1 MIDLNPEL
9 LDIAKAIGLLDAA
22 GNLDPDWFAGPT
34 SKLETMLSDQTQRAA
49 LLDMLD
55 QLVPPAPIAGLPEGE
70 KWHPLIG
77 DHPRGNVYLTVKSGP
92 GDQVVLGIAGEV
104 SGAPNPEL
112 SASLRGRL
120 PIVLLSGPSVSA
132 VAGTDQAPLEV
143 ALRVVLNWSRQA
155 QAIGLLAVSA
165 QISLA
170 PLGSIGESFQI
181 TLEGL
186 DLDGSGAQD
195 TPLDPAHLNAQAMHL
210 VLGLMQEKL
219 RTLAH
224 DANAEIAATATH
236 LMPMLGLGDAI
247 GEDIPTF
254 PFADLL
260 HGPEAL
266 QSWLNSLIS
275 SGKVSAWL
283 GHVAGLFGSTEVVD
297 GTGTSDDPWDVHLL
311 RFGNLDASSLDLTLV
326 RTNGNLSAGVRITIT
341 PGVDA
346 PAARIQADAVLA
358 AIPLGGTGAAAVLPS
373 ASVLVRAPGDNTAP
387 LVAAGGPI
395 SVNSLSAG
403 IKWDGASLAPLLE
416 LLDVTLDGTHYDR
429 LDLTNTDSVVA
440 AAGAAVRDAINN
452 ALGAAGPGRHLAAL
466 AGLVTEGDPTWPFAV
481 DLAALVANPARA
493 IANVHRQA
501 LVAHN
506 WGVMLAEVAGLIGI
520 ADAVTGSGIESDPW
534 RVPLAPAGPL
544 SLELAAWNAQTSDD
558 NADPQK
564 LRLGLRLSAE
574 SGPWRTSWLAEI
586 LAFDL
591 PATGPGQVAMMAGQH
606 AAFTLQPVPTTPAF
620 AGVTLAAAS
629 VGIKLDW
636 DPGEPLSL
644 RGTISNLAVTADGTT
659 TNIPALSFPSAAGF
673 DVTNPA
679 ASLGINA
686 AEFETIVRVL
696 VARLAFANGGMQG
709 LAVSVLTGL
718 QSNLPGLP
726 ADWPVLHAPGAG
738 ETIFTDPL
746 GALRDWLARL
756 AGNVSADGA
765 PFLPIALEWL
775 SALVGKELPT
785 TPSRLSLDDNSL
797 AGSGVYEDPW
807 AMQLAGTATQ
817 PLELLAWFEPAGPPA
832 TWAASVSTAITNAG
846 GFAALL
852 AAAKRLGSFLPA
864 LPAAFVGSDLT
875 AHASG
880 LENLAAFLAASDG
893 VVPFVSQIP
902 TTPGWTTGTS
912 LTCAHHEQPSDPSAL
927 AQIFAQLEIWMPSAG
942 PRTVLLVGPA
952 FSDHGIWQSL
962 LAAAE
967 AARPGSTNAG
977 AHFNLRVPGF
987 DPLNIDLRDIT
998 VAANY
1003 YTADL
1008 QDDGTGDLAS
1018 LTAQLERIVSR
1029 IRELRPGQT
1038 VSIVAHS
1045 TAGVAARVFTA
1056 AHAPLVR
1063 GLITL
1068 GTPHGGTT
1076 LLPLRDPAMSDAL
1089 RLVDR
1094 LTPALP
1100 AGPLAD
1106 ALAHL
1111 RQALDGYMPA
1121 TAESVL
1127 PIPKPY
1133 PIGSF
1138 AGTATTGTG
1147 GVAALALGSLLT
1159 GDLFNELK
1167 EAITNLAAGAVT
1179 PAPTH
1184 LSFGLRAHLAVPSSG
1199 TDQVAVDANIRA
1211 DAFRIA
1217 LQEGAADPARP
1228 AHSLKVAVQLRR
1240 LDGWLVG
1247 APGSYNGLD
1256 APPIDVRVRWAEM
1269 DVRIIPGA
1277 GGTFSVTPQ
1286 VRLHEVAFHGPTL
1299 SSVELGNPLTESLL
1313 GAVLHTIAAPMP
1325 LPGSPVAALMDAL
1338 AAIHLAVPDVHGG
1351 MGLSADAFAALRI
1364 DPQAFLAPRLEASLS
1379 SAGGLLGISGPTA
1392 GPWTMPVGAGAFQ
1405 IYIART
1411 NGEWNIGARTTGTT
1425 GVALG
1430 DAAGLIFDAS
1440 LRGPAFAANLDL
1452 SFRLGATTLSYTS
1465 ANGQVALAAPPW
1477 LDSLTLFPA
1486 PNTATLTAA
1495 FNQLIPRLLL
1505 SSAVSSFFETV
1516 LGPEFSIGPID
1527 RFLGAAGGT
1536 LASAS
1541 SLGTS
1546 SGGLDAT
1553 RINLLLQLLANAA
1566 GSPPGPGLDL
1576 PAGLR
1581 LTASGADP
1589 VRLRLE
1595 TTAPLGGALNLQ
1607 LDANIDSLRHVTP
1620 AGTMSLH
1627 LLLPGTWGG
1636 VTVAFGIA
1644 PAGVTLQV
1652 TPDISPSAPIQLLPT
1667 FSGLGSLAGSASAL
1681 LPSALDELVTVL
1693 GPAPPPIVSL
1703 GLNVAEA
1710 LDLYDAATHFTGHTN
1725 QLRALTQGNW
1735 LSGLSVAMRSA
1746 AVTAVANLFTNAGS
1760 PLHGTIPGLI
1770 SQTATDVTWTFTPAG
1785 LGTGSIS
1792 INIGWDTAGPRFTL
1806 QATNLKLS
1814 DGPLALELTA
1824 GYASGS
1830 IQAQA
1835 ALAFSL
1841 HSSLGITVAPQLTF
1855 AFGGAGFTAHLLP
1868 LGSGTEGALDIRLLP
1883 NLDVVVGTDGPLQLA
1898 EHLLLPIVADL
1909 LVEAAQPRLGDL
1921 VWTGGLQVR
1930 DLLEGAGIIAGDVL
1944 QPLPP
1949 LKSLVI
1955 GLLEKLATTA
1965 DISITSTLKVAFVNQ
1980 VPSSGGS
1987 SRLALRLHGHQDFPA
2002 GEMKVDMRFGEPAR
2016 WISGGGVTLYLF
2028 DAAAFSFQP
2037 RLEVN
2042 GLGVG
2047 LDRTDGQPLINT
2059 SFFRTDGL
2067 AAYLF
2072 FNLSLSPSVA
2082 LENFGAGLEIE
2093 GFGIPL
2099 GAALS
2104 GNSGGNNPVA
2114 ASLLQSDGG
2123 NAHGDTHPVNPAVDV
2138 FVAYRNGAFQIQ
2150 LQSQDG
2156 AIWIGV
2162 HRSFGPMYIDQVGLE
2177 VVEAQSAVKLLV
2189 DGSVKVNGLN
2199 VQADD
2204 LSVQIPLHSI
2214 ASPSTWS
2221 LDLRGLAVGYQS
2233 SDVSIAGGLVKN
2245 PGPPVQYDG
2254 LLSVDVA
2261 GKSFTA
2267 VGSYARPTDE
2277 HGDFTSLFI
2286 FVSLPLVL
2294 GGPPFFFVT
2303 GLGGGAG
2310 YNRRLLVPENP
2321 KDVPN
2326 FLLVSAIDD
2335 PGFAN
2340 DPMAALRQ
2348 MATAIPARRGSFWLA
2363 AGVRFDSFVLVHS
2376 VAVVYVSIDR
2386 GLEIGVL
2393 GISRLALPTEDFA
2406 IVSVELALKARFS
2419 TAEGI
2424 LSVQAQLTDNSYLF
2438 HRSCRLTG
2446 GFAFFVWFPQ
2456 GQFLLTIGGYH
2467 PAFQKR
2473 PEYPDV
2479 PRLGFHWQ
2487 VSDAVVIKG
2496 EAYFALTNSCVMAGG
2511 RLEASAQFGPLRAW
2525 FIAYADFLVSWDP
2538 FHYDIQI
2545 GVSIGISVTL
2555 RICFFFC
2562 VRIHFEL
2569 SIGASVH
2576 LLGPP
2581 LHGEVTID
2589 WFVISITVPFGDQGP
2604 DKPNLIQDFNV
2615 FKNKYLTPGDPNDKA
2630 VGVRFTSGVLPAEP
2644 PGAQPTPGTSAEPWH
2659 VSVEFSFATET
2670 RMPASSYTTFA
2681 EALTHNVDAG
2691 DLDLAAMGI
2700 TDVTSGHEVHIFR
2713 DADNTAVAVNSA
2725 NWIVDSTSSLFPEA
2739 TWHFQAQPQ
2748 AASNTIKALSGLTIK
2763 GVAVLHGKSAL
2774 IPIIGMVDDL
2784 PELAKPL
2791 PFATLNSVRVDT
2803 LQAFGAFADAMLEAT
2818 SGASTARMLT
2828 GAEQVLTAGGQMA
2841 QLRAEAGIPARGLSP
2856 LATHSLRRYRSAP
2869 PLIAPL
2875 TTGLTMQPV
2884 GLGPPPVIN
2893 YPPEV
2898 APVALEQPRLRAVLQ
2913 GRPQPTIDA
2922 PPSIRTSVGK
2932 LSTPAAPRMRA
2943 PQLTDVTGARLHRIA
2958 APGAPSPTEAAIS
2971 TRSLHNSSTG
2981 LFTAPA
2987 HLAAFERA
2995 SEDLSLKGVTLPAGA
3010 THVWE
3015 LPALSERSHFILSG
3029 DAVARVVFLNRAGY
3043 VTSDVE
3049 MFGGTQRQIS
3059 IPPKSASVVFSCL
3072 GKLPPGLKNPEP
3084 GPAAVSFIA
3093 APAGGL
3099 AAVGWEAG
3107 NYREQ
3112 VSALTLLGRGAAI
3125 VLPRLT
3131 TTAHRSQATSL
3142 AMTRVTS
3149 AVRDQNGVETWLPMA
3164 TSVLMIILEGQDP
3177 TAAAGGD
3184 LALAVDGAKLSGAP
3198 IPVGGGRRR
3207 ALLYE
3212 VIEREPEVERI
3223 AVSVASRSGWRVTGV
3238 VGLKGRAVEWATR
3251 MHGAVP
3257 ERIVPDGPLTPDGQV
3272 RVRLNLT
3279 PIEPG

>member
-1 MIDLNPEL
+1 MIGLSPEL
-9 LDIAKAIGLLDAA
+9 LDIAKAIGLMDAG
-22 GNLDPDWFAGPT
+22 GNLDPDWFSGPT
-34 SKLETMLSDQTQRAA
+34 DRLETMLSNQTQRAA

-55 QLVPPAPIAGLPEGE
+55 QLVPPIQITGLPEGE

-92 GDQVVLGIAGEV
+92 GDEVVLGMAGEF
-104 SGAPNPEL
+104 SGAPNPQL
-112 SASLRGRL
+112 SASLRGQL
-120 PIVLLSGPSVSA
+120 PIVRLSGASVSA
-132 VAGTDQAPLEV
+132 VAGTDQGPLEV
-143 ALRVVLNWSRQA
+143 ALRVLLNWSRPA
-155 QAIGLLAVSA
+155 QAIGLIAVSA
-165 QISLA
+165 QIRLA
-170 PLGSIGESFQI
+170 PLGAVGESFHV

-186 DLDGSGAQD
+186 DLDGTGAQD
-195 TPLDPAHLNAQAMHL
+195 TPLDPAHLNAQAMQL
-210 VLGLMQEKL
+210 VLGLIREKL
-219 RTLAH
+219 RTLAG
-224 DANAEIAATATH
+224 DANAEIAATAAH
-236 LMPMLGLGDAI
+236 LMPMLGLGDDLPA
-247 GEDIPTF
+247 F
-254 PFADLL
+254 PFAELL

-266 QSWLNSLIS
+266 QNWLNSLIA

-283 GHVAGLFGSTEVVD
+283 GHVAGLFGATVPV
-297 GTGTSDDPWDVHLL
+297 GVLDPQGPWNVHLL
-311 RFGNLDASSLDLTLV
+311 EFGPGDASSLDLTLA
-326 RTNGNLSAGVRITIT
+326 RANGHLRAGLRIGIS
-341 PGVDA
+341 PAGAA
-346 PAARIQADAVLA
+346 PAARIEADAVLA
-358 AIPLGGTGAAAVLPS
+358 AIPLGGAGAAAVLPS
-373 ASVLVRAPGDNTAP
+373 ASVLIRSPGDDAAP

-395 SVNSLSAG
+395 AVHSLRAG
-403 IKWDGASLAPLLE
+403 IKWDGANLTPLLE

-429 LDLTNTDSVVA
+429 IDLTNTDSVVA
-440 AAGAAVRDAINN
+440 AASAAVRNAINN
-452 ALGAAGPGRHLAAL
+452 ALGNTGPGRHLAAL
-466 AGLVTEGDPTWPFAV
+466 AGLLAPQGDPTWPFFTDPAT
-481 DLAALVANPARA
+481 LVADPTRA
-493 IANVHRQA
+493 IAEVHRRA
-501 LVAHN
+501 LLGGAHN
-506 WGVMLAEVAGLIGI
+506 WSFMLAEVTGLIGI
-520 ADAVTGSGIESDPW
+520 AGAVTGNGSESDPW
-534 RVPLAPAGPL
+534 RVPLAPAGPIT
-544 SLELAAWNAQTSDD
+544 LELAAWNAQTSG
-558 NADPQK
+558 NAADPQK

-574 SGPWRTSWLAEI
+574 SGPWRTWWLAEI

-591 PATGPGQVAMMAGQH
+591 PAAGSGQVAMMAGQH
-606 AAFTLQPVPTTPAF
+606 AAFTLEPVPTTPAF
-620 AGVTLAAAS
+620 AGVTLAATS

-636 DPGEPLSL
+636 NPGEPLSL

-659 TNIPALSFPSAAGF
+659 TNIPTLSFPSAAGF

-696 VARLAFANGGMQG
+696 VARLAFANGGMPG

-726 ADWPVLHAPGAG
+726 ADWPLLHAGAG
-738 ETIFTDPL
+738 ESIFTDPL
-746 GALRDWLARL
+746 RSLRDWFARI
-756 AGNVSADGA
+756 AGNVSASGT
-765 PFLPIALEWL
+765 PFLPIALDWL
-775 SALVGKELPT
+775 SALIGNELPK
-785 TPSRLSLDDNSL
+785 TPERLALDGNSL
-797 AGSGVYEDPW
+797 AGSGAYEDPW
-807 AMQLAGTATQ
+807 AIKLAGTATQ
-817 PLELLAWFEPAGPPA
+817 PVELLAWFEPAGPPA
-832 TWAASVSTAITNAG
+832 AWAASVAAAITNAG
-846 GFAALL
+846 GFPTLL
-852 AAAKRLGSFLPA
+852 EAAKRLGSFLPDM
-864 LPAAFVGSDLT
+864 PAAFAGIDLT

-880 LENLAAFLAASDG
+880 LNNLAAYLAASDG
-893 VVPFVSQIP
+893 VVPLASQVP
-902 TTPGWTTGTS
+902 TTPGWRAGTR
-912 LTCAHHEQPSDPSAL
+912 LTCAHHQQPSDPSAL
-927 AQIFAQLEIWMPSAG
+927 AQVFAQLENWTPAAG

-967 AARPGSTNAG
+967 AARPGSTNAA
-977 AHFNLRVPGF
+977 AHFNLRVPRS
-987 DPLNIDLRDIT
+987 DPLNIDLREIT
-998 VAANY
+998 VAADY

-1008 QDDGTGDLAS
+1008 QDDGTGNLIS
-1018 LTAQLERIVSR
+1018 LTAQLERIVNR
-1029 IRELRPGQT
+1029 IRELRPGLT

-1056 AHAPLVR
+1056 AHALLVR

-1068 GTPHGGTT
+1068 GTPHSGTT
-1076 LLPLRDPAMSDAL
+1076 LEPLRDPAMSDAL
-1089 RLVDR
+1089 RLLDR
-1094 LTPALP
+1094 LTPAMP
-1100 AGPLAD
+1100 AGPLTD

-1111 RQALDGYMPA
+1111 RQALDGYLPA
-1121 TAESVL
+1121 TAESLL
-1127 PIPKPY
+1127 PIPRPY
-1133 PIGSF
+1133 PVGSF
-1138 AGTATTGTG
+1138 AGTTTTETG

-1159 GDLFNELK
+1159 GDLFTEFKSALS
-1167 EAITNLAAGAVT
+1167 NLATGAVT

-1184 LSFGLRAHLAVPSSG
+1184 LSFGLRAHLAVPASG

-1228 AHSLKVAVQLRR
+1228 AHSLTVAVQLRR
-1240 LDGWLVG
+1240 LGGWLVG

-1256 APPIDVRVRWAEM
+1256 APPIDVRVRWAEI

-1277 GGTFSVTPQ
+1277 GGALSVTPH

-1299 SSVELGNPLTESLL
+1299 PKVELGNPLTESLL
-1313 GAVLHTIAAPMP
+1313 GAVLHTIAAPTP
-1325 LPGSPVAALMDAL
+1325 RPGSPVAALMDAL
-1338 AAIHLAVPDVHGG
+1338 VAIHLAVPDVHGG
-1351 MGLSADAFAALRI
+1351 MGLSADAFAALQV
-1364 DPQAFLAPRLEASLS
+1364 DAQAFLAPRLAAALS
-1379 SAGGLLGISGPTA
+1379 SAGGLLGLSGPTS

-1411 NGEWNIGARTTGTT
+1411 NAEWNIGARTTGTN

-1430 DAAGLIFDAS
+1430 EATALSFDAS
-1440 LRGPAFAANLDL
+1440 IRVPSFAATLDL

-1465 ANGQVALAAPPW
+1465 AGGQLALAAPPW

-1486 PNTATLTAA
+1486 PDTATLTAA

-1516 LGPEFSIGPID
+1516 LGPEFRIGPLD
-1527 RFLGAAGGT
+1527 RFLGESGGT
-1536 LASAS
+1536 LASSS
-1541 SLGTS
+1541 SLGSS

-1553 RINLLLQLLANAA
+1553 RITVLLKLLANAA
-1566 GSPPGPGLDL
+1566 GFPPGPGFDL

-1589 VRLRLE
+1589 VRLRIE
-1595 TTAPLGGALNLQ
+1595 TTAPLGGVLNLQ

-1620 AGTMSLH
+1620 GGTMSLH
-1627 LLLPGTWGG
+1627 VALPGTWGG

-1652 TPDISPSAPIQLLPT
+1652 TPDADTSATIQLLPT
-1667 FSGLGSLAGSASAL
+1667 FSGLGALFGAGAAL
-1681 LPSALDELVTVL
+1681 LPAALDELVDSF
-1693 GPAPPPIVSL
+1693 GGARPAIVSL

-1710 LDLYDAATHFTGHTN
+1710 LDLYDGGVGFAGHTN

-1735 LSGLSVAMRSA
+1735 LAGLSVPVRSA
-1746 AVTAVANLFTNAGS
+1746 AVTAVANLFTTASS
-1760 PLHGTIPGLI
+1760 PLHGTIPGVI
-1770 SQTATDVTWTFTPAG
+1770 ASTATTVTWTFTPAG

-1792 INIGWDTAGPRFTL
+1792 VNLGWDTSGPTLTL
-1806 QATNLKLS
+1806 QATDFKLS

-1824 GYASGS
+1824 GYAAGS

-1841 HSSLGITVAPQLTF
+1841 QSSLGIAVRPQLAF

-1868 LGSGTEGALDIRLLP
+1868 LGSGTENALDIRLLP
-1883 NLDVVVGTDGPLQLA
+1883 NPDVVIGSDGPLRLA
-1898 EHLLLPIVADL
+1898 EEFLLPIIADL
-1909 LVEAAQPRLGDL
+1909 LVEAAQPRLGDT
-1921 VWTGGLQVR
+1921 VWTDGLRVR
-1930 DLLEGAGIIAGDVL
+1930 ELLQGAGILDATDNIV
-1944 QPLPP
+1944 PLPP
-1949 LKSLVI
+1949 LKGMVI
-1955 GLLEKLATTA
+1955 GLLERLATA
-1965 DISITSTLKVAFVNQ
+1965 ANISLTSTLNLAFVNQ
-1980 VPSSGGS
+1980 APSNGGS
-1987 SRLALRLHGHQDFPA
+1987 TRLALRLYGHQDFPA
-2002 GEMKVDMRFGEPAR
+2002 GEMKVDMRFGEPAKGL
-2016 WISGGGVTLYLF
+2016 SGGGLLLYLF
-2028 DAAAFSFQP
+2028 DAASFDFQP
-2037 RLEVN
+2037 RLEVI

-2047 LDRTDGQPLINT
+2047 LGRTDGQPLINT
-2059 SFFRTDGL
+2059 SFFRTDAIAG
-2067 AAYLF
+2067 YLF
-2072 FNLSLSPSVA
+2072 FNLNLRPSVA
-2082 LENFGAGLEIE
+2082 LQNFGAGLEIE

-2104 GNSGGNNPVA
+2104 SNSGGDNPVA

-2123 NAHGDTHPVNPAVDV
+2123 NARGDTHPVNPAVDV
-2138 FVAYRNGAFQIQ
+2138 FVAYRNGAFQIK
-2150 LQSQDG
+2150 LQQQDG

-2204 LSVQIPLHSI
+2204 LSLSIPLRTL
-2214 ASPSTWS
+2214 ASPATWG

-2267 VGSYARPTDE
+2267 VGSYARPGDE
-2277 HGDFTSLFI
+2277 HGEFTSLFI

-2335 PGFAN
+2335 PSFAN

-2348 MATAIPARRGSFWLA
+2348 MASAIPARRGSFWLA

-2376 VAVVYVSIDR
+2376 VAVVYVSVDR

-2487 VSDAVVIKG
+2487 VSGAVVIKG

-2511 RLEASAQFGPLRAW
+2511 RLEASCHFGPLHAW
-2525 FIAYADFLVSWDP
+2525 FIAFADFLVSWDP
-2538 FHYDIQI
+2538 FHYDIHI

-2589 WFVISITVPFGDQGP
+2589 WFVISITVPFGDDGP
-2604 DKPNLIQDFNV
+2604 PKPNLISDFNV
-2615 FKNKYLTPGDPNDKA
+2615 FKQKYLTPGDPNDKA

-2644 PGAQPTPGTSAEPWH
+2644 PGAQPTPGTREDPWH

-2670 RMPASSYTTFA
+2670 RMPASSYTTF
-2681 EALTHNVDAG
+2681 VDAGPHILDTG

-2700 TDVTSGHEVHIFR
+2700 TDVISGHEVHIFR
-2713 DADNTAVAVNSA
+2713 DADNTAVAVNPE
-2725 NWIVDSTSSLFPEA
+2725 NWVVGDERQLFPEA
-2739 TWHFQAQPQ
+2739 TWHYQEQPE
-2748 AASNTIKALSGLTIK
+2748 AASNTISALAGLTIK

-2784 PELAKPL
+2784 PERAKPL
-2791 PFATLNSVRVDT
+2791 PFATLNPVRVDT
-2803 LQAFGAFADAMLEAT
+2803 LQTFGAFADVMLQAT
-2818 SGASTARMLT
+2818 SGASTPGMLK

-2841 QLRAEAGIPARGLSP
+2841 QLRAEAGIPAGGISE
-2856 LATHSLRRYRSAP
+2856 LARHSLRRYRSAP

-2875 TTGLTMQPV
+2875 ATGLTLQP
-2884 GLGPPPVIN
+2884 LALDPPPVITR
-2893 YPPEV
+2893 PAEV
-2898 APVALEQPRLRAVLQ
+2898 APVTLKQARLRAVLQ
-2913 GRPQPTIDA
+2913 GRPQPAIDA
-2922 PPSIRTSVGK
+2922 PPSIHTSIRK
-2932 LSTPAAPRMRA
+2932 LEMPAAPRMRA
-2943 PQLTDVTGARLHRIA
+2943 PQLADVTGARLHRIA
-2958 APGAPSPTEAAIS
+2958 APGAPRPTEAAIS
-2971 TRSLHNSSTG
+2971 TRSLHNSSMG
-2981 LFTAPA
+2981 LLTAPA
-2987 HLAAFERA
+2987 HLAAFEQA
-2995 SEDLSLKGVTLPAGA
+2995 SEDLSGKGVTLPAGA

-3015 LPALSERSHFILSG
+3015 LPAPNEQSHFILSG

-3043 VTSDVE
+3043 VISDVE
-3049 MFGGTQRQIS
+3049 MFAGRQREIPV
-3059 IPPKSASVVFSCL
+3059 PPKSASVVFSCL
-3072 GKLPPGLKNPEP
+3072 GKLPKGLNDPEP
-3084 GPAAVSFIA
+3084 GFASVSFIA

-3112 VSALTLLGRGAAI
+3112 VSGLTLLGRGAAI
-3125 VLPRLT
+3125 VLPRVT
-3131 TTAHRSQATSL
+3131 TTAHRTQATSL
-3142 AMTRVTS
+3142 AMIRVTS
-3149 AVRDQNGVETWLPMA
+3149 AVRDQNGLETWLPVA
-3164 TSVLMIILEGQDP
+3164 TSLVMIILEGQDP
-3177 TAAAGGD
+3177 TAAAAGD
-3184 LALAVDGAKLSGAP
+3184 LALAVDGAKFSGAP

-3212 VIEREPEVERI
+3212 VIEHEPAAERI
-3223 AVSVASRSGWRVTGV
+3223 AVSIASQSGWRVTGV

-3251 MHGAVP
+3251 MHGALP

-3272 RVRLNLT
+3272 RVRLNRT
-3279 PIEPG
+3279 REIG